1 VAFDYGSHRI
11 GVAIAIGELVLARP
25 AIAAENALHAASEI
39 VTRDGAQR
47 VFVGLPLS
55 LSGDEGASAV
65 AAAHFAAGLAAKIEA
80 PVFLVDERYT
90 TTLAES
96 LLRQLPLTGKQRR
109 QIVDSAAAAE
119 LLRFILNAESKN
131 PNQQWR
137 PVVV

>member
-1 VAFDYGSHRI
+1 MAFDYGTQRI

-25 AIAAENALHAASEI
+25 AIAAEEGLQKASEI
-39 VTRDGAQR
+39 VNQDGAQR

-65 AAAHFAAGLAAKIEA
+65 AAANFAAGLAAKITS
-80 PVFLVDERYT
+80 PVYLVDERYT

-96 LLRQLPLTGKQRR
+96 SLRQLPLSGKQRR

-119 LLRFILNAESKN
+119 LLRFILSAEASN